1 MVTVAATAGLFLLA
15 LVVAV
20 CLWPPRASS
29 VATLVL
35 ALGVILVVS
44 ILALSI
50 AFIVIIAT
58 VGGAIL
64 IGAGLPIPEWP
75 REYVEKAKTQ
85 LLRSFRHGA

>member
-1 MVTVAATAGLFLLA
+1 MIAVIASAGLLLLT
-15 LVVAV
+15 LVVAS
-20 CLWPPRASS
+20 CLWPPKASN

-50 AFIVIIAT
+50 AFIVIIGT

-85 LLRSFRHGA
+85 LLRTFRRGA

>member
-1 MVTVAATAGLFLLA
+1 MITVLATGGLLLLA
-15 LVVAV
+15 LVVAS

-29 VATLVL
+29 VGTLVL

-44 ILALSI
+44 ILAVSI
-50 AFIVIIAT
+50 AFLVIIAT
-58 VGGAIL
+58 IGGAIL

-75 REYVEKAKTQ
+75 KVAVEKAKTQ

>member
-1 MVTVAATAGLFLLA
+1 MITFLATGGLLLLA
-15 LVVAV
+15 LVVAS

-29 VATLVL
+29 TATLVL
-35 ALGVILVVS
+35 SLGVILVVT

-50 AFIVIIAT
+50 AFVIIIAT
-58 VGGAIL
+58 IGGAIL

-75 REYVEKAKTQ
+75 MAAVERAKTQ